1 MERFVGPTFEDVY
14 DREPA
19 VFVELGELELLAVE
33 TAIGGRSYLFNC
45 FNGYCQKNDKNALEE
60 VLKRIL
66 RTDSRLVRFVK
77 DMSLI
82 WIKLKHK
89 GLLSLRR
96 HFRHWDSPVQYSRN
110 RDIGHGRLSRFRSG
124 RG

>member
-1 MERFVGPTFEDVY
+1 MG
-14 DREPA
+14 
-19 VFVELGELELLAVE
+19 
-33 TAIGGRSYLFNC
+33 TAK
-45 FNGYCQKNDKNALEE
+45 KNNKNALEE

-66 RTDSRLVRFVK
+66 RTDFRLVRFVK

-82 WIKLKHK
+82 WIKPKHK
-89 GLLSLRR
+89 GLLSLRG